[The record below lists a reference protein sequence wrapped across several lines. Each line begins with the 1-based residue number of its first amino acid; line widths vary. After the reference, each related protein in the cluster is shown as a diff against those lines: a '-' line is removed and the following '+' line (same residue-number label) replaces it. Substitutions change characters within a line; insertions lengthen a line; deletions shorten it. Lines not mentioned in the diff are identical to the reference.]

1 MSNIEHEANSA
12 FVIGW
17 PIEHSR
23 SPLLHGYWLK
33 YLKIPGTYEAVAIA
47 PEKIETFIKLLPK
60 SGFVGGNVTV
70 PHKEAVFRLVDHKD
84 EIATVLGAVNTLWLE
99 DGKIHGT
106 NTDGYGFC
114 ANLDEFAPNWRQG
127 KTVVILG
134 AGGASRA
141 IIYALGKAGY
151 SQIHIVNRTLAR
163 AEAIVEEFSPH
174 LESDLQPHSWEDAS
188 DLLGKADLLVNTT
201 SIGMGDN
208 AEFPLDLSNLKE
220 QAIVTDIVYTPLL
233 TPFLKSAKSMRYK
246 TVDGLGMLLHQ
257 AAPGFE
263 KWFGT
268 RPNITPALRQYIL
281 TDLTKKE
288 PHK

>member
-1 MSNIEHEANSA
+1 MSNNDHEANSA

-33 YLKIPGTYEAVAIA
+33 YLKIPGSYEAVAIA

-60 SGFVGGNVTV
+60 SGFAGGNVTV
-70 PHKEAVFRLVDHKD
+70 PHKETVFRLVDHKD
-84 EIATVLGAVNTLWLE
+84 EIAEVLGAVNTLWLE
-99 DGKIHGT
+99 DGEVHGT

-114 ANLDEFAPNWRQG
+114 ANLDNFAPEWRQG
-127 KTVVILG
+127 KTVIVLG

-151 SQIHIVNRTLAR
+151 SKIHIVNRTLAR

-174 LESDLQPHSWEDAS
+174 LDSDLVPHSWEDAVN
-188 DLLGKADLLVNTT
+188 LLADADLLVNTT
-201 SIGMGDN
+201 SIGMGDDN
-208 AEFPLDLSNLKE
+208 EFPLDLSNLKE

-233 TPFLKSAKSMRYK
+233 TPLLRAAKSKGYK

-268 RPNITPALRQYIL
+268 RPIITPALREYIL
-281 TDLTKKE
+281 SDLTKKA

>member
-1 MSNIEHEANSA
+1 MSNNEQEANSA

-33 YLKIPGTYEAVAIA
+33 YLKIPGTYEAVGIS
-47 PEKIETFIKLLPK
+47 PEKIETFIRLLPK
-60 SGFVGGNVTV
+60 SGFAGGNVTV
-70 PHKEAVFRLVDHKD
+70 PHKEAVFRLVDHRD
-84 EIATVLGAVNTLWLE
+84 EIAEVLGAVNTLWLK
-99 DGKIHGT
+99 DGKVHGT

-114 ANLDEFAPNWRQG
+114 ANLDSFAPKWRQG
-127 KTVVILG
+127 KTVVVLG

-151 SQIHIVNRTLAR
+151 SKIHIINRTLAK
-163 AEAIVEEFSPH
+163 AEAIAEEFSPH
-174 LESDLQPHSWEDAS
+174 LESDLLPHSWEDAP
-188 DLLGKADLLVNTT
+188 DLLAKADLLVNTT
-201 SIGMGDN
+201 SIGMGDSGD
-208 AEFPLDLSNLKE
+208 FPLDFSNLKE

-233 TPFLKSAKSMRYK
+233 TPFLKLAKSKNYK

-281 TDLTKKE
+281 KDLTKKVL
-288 PHK
+288 HK

>member
-1 MSNIEHEANSA
+1 MGNNEQEANSA
-12 FVIGW
+12 FVTGW
-17 PIEHSR
+17 PIKHSR

-47 PEKIETFIKLLPK
+47 PEKIDTFIKLLPK
-60 SGFVGGNVTV
+60 SGFAGGNITV
-70 PHKEAVFRLVDHKD
+70 PHKEAVFRLVDHRD
-84 EIATVLGAVNTLWLE
+84 EIANVLGAVNTLWLE
-99 DGKIHGT
+99 DEKIHGT

-114 ANLDEFAPNWRQG
+114 ANLDDFAPKWRQG
-127 KTVVILG
+127 ETVVILG

-141 IIYALGKAGY
+141 VIYALGKAGY
-151 SQIHIVNRTLAR
+151 SKIHIVNRTLAR
-163 AEAIVEEFSPH
+163 AEAIVEEFSRH
-174 LESDLQPHSWEDAS
+174 LEADLLPHGWEDAL
-188 DLLGKADLLVNTT
+188 DLLGNADLLVNTT

-208 AEFPLDLSNLKE
+208 SEFPLDLSSLK
-220 QAIVTDIVYTPLL
+220 QGAIVTDIVYTPLL
-233 TPFLKSAKSMRYK
+233 TPFLKSAKSKNYK

-281 TDLTKKE
+281 TDLTKKA

>member
-1 MSNIEHEANSA
+1 MSNIEQEANSA

-17 PIEHSR
+17 PVEHSR
-23 SPLLHGYWLK
+23 SPILHGYWLK

-60 SGFVGGNVTV
+60 SGFTGGNVTV
-70 PHKEAVFRLVDHKD
+70 PHKEAVYRLVDHRD
-84 EIATVLGAVNTLWLE
+84 EIANVLGAVNTVWLE
-99 DGKIHGT
+99 NGKVHGT

-114 ANLDEFAPNWRQG
+114 ANLDSFVPKWRQG
-127 KTVVILG
+127 KTAVVLG

-141 IIYALGKAGY
+141 IIYALGKAKY
-151 SQIHIVNRTLAR
+151 SKIHIINRTLAR
-163 AEAIVEEFSPH
+163 AKAIAEEFCPH
-174 LESDLQPHSWEDAS
+174 LEADLMPQNWEDAPN
-188 DLLGKADLLVNTT
+188 LLGKADLLVNTT
-201 SIGMGDN
+201 SIGMDDSD
-208 AEFPLDLSNLKE
+208 EFPLDLSNLKQ

-233 TPFLKSAKSMRYK
+233 TPLLKAAKAKGYE

-268 RPNITPALRQYIL
+268 RPNITPALRDYIL
-281 TDLTKKE
+281 SDLTKKV

>member
-1 MSNIEHEANSA
+1 MSSNEQEANSA

-47 PEKIETFIKLLPK
+47 PEKIETFIRLLPK
-60 SGFVGGNVTV
+60 SGFAGGNVTV

-84 EIATVLGAVNTLWLE
+84 EIANVLGAVNTLWLE

-114 ANLDEFAPNWRQG
+114 ANLDDFAPKWRKG
-127 KTVVILG
+127 KNAVVLG

-151 SQIHIVNRTLAR
+151 SKIDIINRTRAR

-174 LESDLQPHSWEDAS
+174 LESSLLPHGWEDAP
-188 DLLGKADLLVNTT
+188 DLLGEADLLVNTT

-208 AEFPLDLSNLKE
+208 GEFPLDLSNLKE
-220 QAIVTDIVYTPLL
+220 TAIVTDIVYTPLL
-233 TPFLKSAKSMRYK
+233 TPFLKSAKSKNYK

-281 TDLTKKE
+281 SDLTKKV